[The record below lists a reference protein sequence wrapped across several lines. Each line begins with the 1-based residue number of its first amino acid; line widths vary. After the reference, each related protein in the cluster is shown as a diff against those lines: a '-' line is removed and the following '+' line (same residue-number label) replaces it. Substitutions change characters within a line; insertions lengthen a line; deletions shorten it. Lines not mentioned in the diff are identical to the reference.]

1 MMKTMLSLIVLIL
14 PSILAFRS
22 IQKVPLFTQNGFNLK
37 STLNLIELT
46 NDGTITKEIV
56 GKGQGKS
63 IETGDILAIRYQA
76 MIKGQD
82 KPFAKSDKETA
93 IVKGILIITCTR
105 TCIHTI

>member
-1 MMKTMLSLIVLIL
+1 MKNMFSFIILIL
-14 PSILAFRS
+14 PNILAFRS
-22 IQKVPLFTQNGFNLK
+22 ITKASLFTQNGFKLK

-93 IVKGILIITCTR
+93 IVKGIILITY
-105 TCIHTI
+105 IHT

>member
-1 MMKTMLSLIVLIL
+1 MLSFIVLIL
-14 PSILAFRS
+14 PSVVAFRS

-37 STLNLIELT
+37 STINLIELT

-105 TCIHTI
+105 TYIHTI